1 MKVKFKQLNDIHLIK
16 IVGLFLIL
24 ELFVAGIIL
33 SRHGNIDVFA
43 SVSLLYLLIAT
54 VTVFVVKKY
63 TSNIKLAVC
72 SLLLLLIGI
81 TLQSFVQEKE
91 YGRKFLFILA
101 LSFAASAVFW
111 VLYIKIHDLW
121 RKEILLP
128 VLVALTILG
137 YAGLFVYGNNINGT
151 TAWIIIG
158 GFSFQVT
165 ILFKIIYIYY
175 LSIIL
180 V

>member
-63 TSNIKLAVC
+63 TSNIKLAEC
-72 SLLLLLIGI
+72 SLLLILIGI
-81 TLQSFVQEKE
+81 TLQS
-91 YGRKFLFILA
+91 
-101 LSFAASAVFW
+101 
-111 VLYIKIHDLW
+111 
-121 RKEILLP
+121 
-128 VLVALTILG
+128 
-137 YAGLFVYGNNINGT
+137 
-151 TAWIIIG
+151 
-158 GFSFQVT
+158 
-165 ILFKIIYIYY
+165 
-175 LSIIL
+175 
-180 V
+180 